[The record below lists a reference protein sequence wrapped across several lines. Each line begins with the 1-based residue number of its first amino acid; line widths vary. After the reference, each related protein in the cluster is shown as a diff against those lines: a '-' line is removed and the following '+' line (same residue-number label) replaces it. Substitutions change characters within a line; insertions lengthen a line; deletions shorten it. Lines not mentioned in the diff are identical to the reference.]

1 MKTRS
6 ERYIK
11 RRIKELDGMPF
22 NDGGTERDAYNAILP
37 IIKGEKYSW
46 MFDKMDQ
53 EDLETVLFSISE
65 VMALEIPMSD
75 RVLKF
80 WDHLMDGA
88 IEHMACDECSF
99 RDECHRDN

>member
-11 RRIKELDGMPF
+11 KRLKEVHDSGIHEDIF
-22 NDGGTERDAYNAILP
+22 IEGAYRDILP

-53 EDLETVLFSISE
+53 EDLETVMFSISE

-88 IEHMACDECSF
+88 IEHMACEECSF
-99 RDECHRDN
+99 RDECHADS